1 MTNKHM
7 RLSLGKIEVQT
18 EAKILEALVN
28 NGIENVYI
36 TTENDRTSY
45 LILPKELYEKEKK
58 IIVRVIGNFA
68 KK

>member
-1 MTNKHM
+1 MTNKRM
-7 RLSLGKIEVQT
+7 RVLLGKVEVQT
-18 EAKILEALVN
+18 EASILEALAN

-58 IIVRVIGNFA
+58 LIVKVIRNFA
-68 KK
+68 KS